1 MVLHGKAGV
10 IKHWAS
16 GAVEKAWNLANKLSL
31 SLFVTFT
38 IFCYFYLF
46 CYFYHLSL
54 LAGQEHMVF
63 I

>member
-38 IFCYFYLF
+38 IFCYFY
-46 CYFYHLSL
+46 HLSL